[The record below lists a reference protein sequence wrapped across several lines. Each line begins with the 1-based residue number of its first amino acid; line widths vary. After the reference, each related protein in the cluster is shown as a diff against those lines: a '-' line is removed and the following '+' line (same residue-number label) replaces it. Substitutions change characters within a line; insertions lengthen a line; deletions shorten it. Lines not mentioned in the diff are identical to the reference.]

1 MRIGFST
8 LQRALACPESAFSDF
23 GVPPEAITRLA
34 SLNSSS
40 AASTGTEIH
49 LLVEKAIADGCEP
62 ESFTKILPVKNTE
75 MEVKLVF
82 DVESRSVVR
91 GVKDWDELPRN
102 GLFIAG
108 TADCLGLLTS
118 KTGKVIDW
126 KSGLAVPTASENPQL
141 FAAAAI
147 YARIHDLAEMV
158 LCIAYVDPDSLEVH
172 DSTSYTASREELEEF
187 LTYASVRLLQQG
199 DAEGPVTGSHC
210 TYCPKAVICP
220 AAKQAVDNLMLGNPS
235 GSQYALYAAIQLMS
249 ERLKAARATLN
260 HLASETPINLG
271 SGVFYGDTPKKS
283 ISVPDGKRALPVLA
297 EMLGEHV
304 MDAVEISATSA
315 SIERATKNAGLPK
328 GSVVK
333 ALKSK
338 GMYVDVAIGGGVK
351 KYNK

>member
-8 LQRALACPESAFSDF
+8 LHRVLNCPESAFSDF
-23 GVPPEAITRLA
+23 GVPPEAIARLA

-62 ESFTKILPVKNTE
+62 QSFTRILPVKNAE
-75 MEVKLVF
+75 MEAKLVF

-108 TADCLGLLTS
+108 TADCVGLLSNRVGT
-118 KTGKVIDW
+118 VIDW
-126 KSGLAVPTASENPQL
+126 KTGLAVPTADENPQL

-147 YARIHDLAEMV
+147 YARIHDLDSMV
-158 LCIAYVDPDSLEVH
+158 LRIAYVDPDSLEVH
-172 DSTSYTASREELEEF
+172 DSNSYTASREELELF
-187 LTYASVRLLQQG
+187 LNYACNRMHEIT
-199 DAEGPVTGSHC
+199 DGPMTGSHC

-260 HLASETPINLG
+260 HLASETPIDLKN
-271 SGVFYGDTPKKS
+271 GVFYGDTPKKS

>member
-49 LLVEKAIADGCEP
+49 LLIEKAIADNCAP
-62 ESFTKILPVKNTE
+62 ESFHEILPVKNTE

-108 TADCLGLLTS
+108 TADCVGLTS
-118 KTGKVIDW
+118 DKIGNVIDW
-126 KSGLAVPTASENPQL
+126 KTGLAVPTASENPQL
-141 FAAAAI
+141 FAAGAI
-147 YARIHDLAEMV
+147 YARIHNLDSVWLR
-158 LCIAYVDPDSLEVH
+158 IAYVDPDSLEVH
-172 DSTSYTASREELEEF
+172 DCTAYQASREELEEF
-187 LTYASVRLLQQG
+187 LNYACNRF
-199 DAEGPVTGSHC
+199 AEATDGPMTGSHC

-235 GSQYALYAAIQLMS
+235 GSQYALYSAIQLMS

-260 HLASETPINLG
+260 HLASETPINLQN
-271 SGVFYGDTPKKS
+271 GVFYGDTPKKS